1 MQSADVTSPAELI
14 VDSAGVRVGV
24 LDWGACGDGG
34 RDDGGHQG
42 TPLLLLHPNGFCAGL
57 FDPLARRLAA
67 DGTFRPVGVDLR
79 GHGASEKPS
88 DLVSYGFE
96 LMARDAVAAL
106 DALGIDECVGL
117 GQSLGGAV
125 MVLMD
130 RLRPGMFQR
139 MLLCEAVAFPMER
152 FIPTPN
158 PMAAIARKRRAIWPD
173 RATMRESYGAR
184 PPLNELAP
192 EALDAYLRWGVV
204 DRDDGQVELACPVE
218 SEAMIFEISPSPV
231 GAIEAWDH
239 LPSLRADV
247 VVITGNSSNLPAI
260 YFAQQAEQAR
270 GLHIP
275 VEGGHF
281 MVQSDTGRAVGWVE
295 EYLSI

>member
-1 MQSADVTSPAELI
+1 MQSADVTSPVELI

-24 LDWGACGDGG
+24 LDWGGD
-34 RDDGGHQG
+34 GHQG
-42 TPLLLLHPNGFCAGL
+42 IPLLLLHPNGFCAGL
-57 FDPLARRLAA
+57 FDPLASRLAIGGA
-67 DGTFRPVGVDLR
+67 FRPVGVDLR

-130 RLRPGMFQR
+130 KLRPGLFR
-139 MLLCEAVAFPMER
+139 RVLLCEAVAFPMER

-173 RATMRESYGAR
+173 RAIMRASYAAR

-192 EALDAYLRWGVV
+192 EALDAYLRWGVTE
-204 DRDDGQVELACPVE
+204 RDDGQVELACPPE
-218 SEAMIFEISPSPV
+218 SEAMVFEISPSPV
-231 GAIEAWDH
+231 GALESWDH
-239 LPSLRADV
+239 LPSLRAEV
-247 VVITGNSSNLPAI
+247 VVITGNNSNLPAE
-260 YFAQQAEQAR
+260 YFAQQAERAR
-270 GLHIP
+270 GRHVI

-295 EYLSI
+295 EHLSI